1 MGRTLEAF
9 NHIPQF
15 LGVDEGH
22 LLLEGLPAGDVDHPT
37 GTPRFLELREDTR
50 YPQGLLRMKVVY
62 ALVLHHPGVIYIA
75 DSRMGDGTSL
85 CNISV
90 LHLTEA
96 EKGESSKIGRSRRS
110 GSEFSQMVP
119 T

>member
-1 MGRTLEAF
+1 M
-9 NHIPQF
+9 PQF
-15 LGVDEGH
+15 LGVDEGY
-22 LLLEGLPAGDVDHPT
+22 LLLEGLPAGDVDHSM
-37 GTPRFLELREDTR
+37 GASRFLELREDTR
-50 YPQGLLRMKVVY
+50 YPQRLLRVKVWY

-75 DSRMGDGTSL
+75 DSRMVDGTSL

-96 EKGESSKIGRSRRS
+96 EKGESSKSGRSRSES
-110 GSEFSQMVP
+110 GSRIVL